1 MVLDG
6 RLNVV
11 ILLATGTVFPAGRS
25 KVAES
30 SVWKIR
36 KYKKN
41 GRTLFLRKA
50 ENRKIDGQKRKKKIV
65 SVVIMTGPASRPAQ
79 QPNKKKLSPVLPG
92 NSSNVNV

>member
-30 SVWKIR
+30 SVWKIIR
-36 KYKKN
+36 KYKKM
-41 GRTLFLRKA
+41 A
-50 ENRKIDGQKRKKKIV
+50 ERYF
-65 SVVIMTGPASRPAQ
+65 
-79 QPNKKKLSPVLPG
+79 
-92 NSSNVNV
+92 